1 MEYFFQTLKFKRALK
16 TNRARYQNSLTAF
29 LRQMGKELGA
39 MFVSSSGLLLS
50 IQPELNI
57 AGHVHFCKMITIYS
71 RYYFIIFLSI
81 NMVSNQ
87 GNLHSLSFQ
96 KIYSLS
102 GFLFKVP
109 P

>member
-39 MFVSSSGLLLS
+39 MFVSSSALLLS
-50 IQPELNI
+50 IQELNI
-57 AGHVHFCKMITIYS
+57 AGHVHFCKMVTIYS

-81 NMVSNQ
+81 NMVSNH